1 MDTLSV
7 AAQIALVFLGLLAA
21 AGSIALVVLALQL
34 RRIGQKLETR
44 AAPLLDRSA
53 VVAAN
58 LEVISARLR
67 TDVEKVSGSVEALT
81 DRLNEA
87 SEHMEDRI
95 QEFNALMEV
104 VQGEAEGVF
113 LETAATMRGIRAG
126 AGALKSGD
134 TRWLR
139 TRDRAGDRGDPAREI
154 PPGPDTAPARP
165 AAGADTAPG
174 TGSEADPSGDAQAP
188 PALPSRE
195 RSA

>member
-21 AGSIALVVLALQL
+21 AGSIALVVVALQV
-34 RRIGQKLETR
+34 RKIGRTMETR
-44 AAPLLDRSA
+44 AGPLLDRSA

-67 TDVEKVSGSVEALT
+67 TDMEKVSGSVEALT

-95 QEFNALMEV
+95 HEFNALMEV

-126 AGALKSGD
+126 ADSLKGGD
-134 TRWLR
+134 AAKGDAAAKGTGQLGGTGGPTSAERLP
-139 TRDRAGDRGDPAREI
+139 AGDASVSEDG
-154 PPGPDTAPARP
+154 
-165 AAGADTAPG
+165 
-174 TGSEADPSGDAQAP
+174 EADDDSAAS
-188 PALPSRE
+188 ARLPSRE